1 MSFFEGINY
10 SLVVIEL
17 KVLQVCPRFSPFIG
31 GIATHVKELAKNLA
45 SLGVDVEV
53 YTTDPEGRLPKREIM
68 DSVTVN
74 RFRSYSLGDLYFF
87 SPGLYRELRKLRSAD
102 VVHVHNYQDFCALAA
117 VCAKRNYQKPLI
129 FTPHFHPVGA
139 NELRTMG
146 KKLYASLVGRH
157 IFENSDAVIAVSN
170 YEKHLLSETFHFNEQ
185 RITYVPNGINVK
197 NCTYVARGINPR
209 KKSILYVGRLE
220 EYKGVQ
226 YLISAFPK
234 VREKEKDAQLLIVGM
249 GSHKKKLVSLAE
261 SLGVRNNVHFL
272 GNVSDVELANLYST
286 SSLFVMP
293 SKYEAFCIAMVEAMG
308 CGLPVIATRVG
319 GMSELIGNNL
329 RGLLIDY
336 PPDVKTLAEME
347 SRLLGDSSFS
357 SRIGHVARDY
367 VLEEFSWRLVA
378 ENLIKVYTTLCGCE
392 PDTSLEN

>member
-1 MSFFEGINY
+1 MNFFEDINCF
-10 SLVVIEL
+10 LVVIEL
-17 KVLQVCPRFSPFIG
+17 KVLQVCPRYSPFIG
-31 GIATHVKELAKNLA
+31 GIATHVEELAKNLV
-45 SLGVDVEV
+45 SLGADVEV
-53 YTTDPEGRLPKREIM
+53 YTTDPEGRFPKKEIR
-68 DSVTVN
+68 DAVSVN
-74 RFRSYSLGDLYFF
+74 RFQSYSFGDLYFF
-87 SPGLYRELRKLRSAD
+87 SPGLYRALKKLRSAD

-129 FTPHFHPVGA
+129 FTPHFHPAGA

-170 YEKHLLSETFHFNEQ
+170 YERHLLSETFHFNEQ
-185 RITYVPNGINVK
+185 RITYVPNGINAK
-197 NCTYVARGINPR
+197 NCMYVARGIDSP

-234 VREKEKDAQLLIVGM
+234 VREKEKDAQLLIVGV

-261 SLGVRNNVHFL
+261 SLGVRNDVHFL
-272 GNVSDVELANLYST
+272 GNVSDVDLANLYST

-293 SKYEAFCIAMVEAMG
+293 SEYEAFCIAMVEAMA

-319 GMSELIGNNL
+319 GMAELIGKDK
-329 RGLLIDY
+329 RGFLIDY
-336 PPDVKTLAEME
+336 PPDIGQLAEME
-347 SRLLGDSSFS
+347 LNLLDNSNLSNK
-357 SRIGHVARDY
+357 IGHAARDY
-367 VLEEFSWRLVA
+367 ALKAFSWRSVA
-378 ENLIKVYTTLCGCE
+378 RKVLDIYSVLIEK
-392 PDTSLEN
+392 